1 MSGLRI
7 DMSLNDMPDVQ
18 FAIRRETAA
27 AIREE
32 ASRARAVSLDP
43 LGRLVEAALLRV
55 AATVET
61 GVRASG
67 AVEKG

>member
-1 MSGLRI
+1 
-7 DMSLNDMPDVQ
+7 MSLNDMPDVQ
-18 FAIRRETAA
+18 FAIRRETSE

-32 ASRARAVSLDP
+32 ASRARAASPDP

>member
-18 FAIRRETAA
+18 FAIRRETSA

-32 ASRARAVSLDP
+32 AARARAASPGP
-43 LGRLVEAALLRV
+43 LGRHVEAALLRV